1 MELEDIQGK
10 KYPGYGRCIYCGC
23 RGEKYGLRGEH
34 IIPFSLGGN
43 AEIENASCKRCEG
56 ITSYLDDY
64 LGRHIYNEYRSHAGV
79 QSREPKKRPK
89 SFPARIVVDENE
101 EIRRLSVVDH
111 PYFLAMPIWGN
122 PAIVTRALPLDIF
135 PIQKAHIF
143 EYIPEN
149 LRETM
154 QITEQQSLQVRAS
167 GTINHATFARAV
179 AKIGYSHAI
188 IRYGLDGFRKLVLP
202 RLILGYYPCI
212 PHFVGCELDD
222 PPPPDPKERLHW
234 VDFRTFQFGRLKL
247 IVASIRLFAH
257 SGVGKIGMPIYRVV
271 VAAPKIT

>member
-56 ITSYLDDY
+56 ITSYLDGY

-101 EIRRLSVVDH
+101 EIRHLSRGAA
-111 PYFLAMPIWGN
+111 PMI
-122 PAIVTRALPLDIF
+122 
-135 PIQKAHIF
+135 
-143 EYIPEN
+143 
-149 LRETM
+149 M
-154 QITEQQSLQVRAS
+154 QIL
-167 GTINHATFARAV
+167 RAV
-179 AKIGYSHAI
+179 SGH
-188 IRYGLDGFRKLVLP
+188 GDGQQCRRFADA
-202 RLILGYYPCI
+202 
-212 PHFVGCELDD
+212 ELA
-222 PPPPDPKERLHW
+222 R
-234 VDFRTFQFGRLKL
+234 
-247 IVASIRLFAH
+247 
-257 SGVGKIGMPIYRVV
+257 
-271 VAAPKIT
+271 